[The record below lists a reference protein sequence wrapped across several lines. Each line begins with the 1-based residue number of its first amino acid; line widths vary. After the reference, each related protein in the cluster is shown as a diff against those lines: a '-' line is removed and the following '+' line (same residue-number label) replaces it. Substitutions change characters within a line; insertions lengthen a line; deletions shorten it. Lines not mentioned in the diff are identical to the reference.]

1 MKPKNILL
9 IDFED
14 HSIKSIKD
22 LLESNEYNVTVARD
36 GIEGY
41 EKFKSIKPDLII
53 MEPMLPKLH
62 GFDLRKRIARES
74 QKNIPFIII
83 TKFYREEQFREE
95 TADSIAADAFLKKPV
110 DQGTLLNI
118 IEEFIQ
124 TEPEIE
130 ITEPPPSPKP
140 ASPPPQPKSKPKTH
154 LFDDD
159 IEKKLSEALSF
170 TKKTSSTRSS
180 QGEIDKKIEDL
191 LKIRLSDIKSDPFLK
206 KPKIADTR
214 KLDDYE
220 STREEKHELKISHE
234 EIKEEIKSPE
244 KPEPE
249 KPLITGADLFP
260 DEEEE
265 PIEKKDTASEE
276 PAIFM
281 EEASDQKNLSEEAE
295 FHEELKDELI
305 KSEQELPE
313 TDKNNDKISFG
324 EEEDR
329 AVNEKDNIG
338 DIPHEML
345 EGMEEEDYSQEFEE
359 ALEDEKEE
367 EKEVPDHDEKSEQ
380 TEEHEMEDSA
390 EPTETPI
397 ELDESE
403 EKIEKDLDEDKSQD
417 EIETYE
423 TPEQERVHESIETDE
438 NLKAEIFGE
447 EKKVEKTEIYEGL
460 IEEPYEPEQDKE
472 YYDEDTYLGIKVGK
486 RKKTKKTKSTGK
498 KTSNKG
504 LILSLAFLTIL
515 IISVLSYF
523 FILKNQ
529 GEKTPPPPANGF
541 LLIQPQEGIDY
552 EGLQIFVDS
561 ETVPLNFSETYE
573 IPAGSHQILFEKD
586 EKVYIQDIQI
596 SEETTEE
603 LKIPLFPV
611 TINISPRGEIWDGE
625 IKVSD
630 SASTHTLY
638 QLPVEYNYTF
648 KQSGY
653 QDVTEIILIS
663 ENNLTEPVEIELP
676 RIIPVEPGTLEV
688 QIFPSGQVFEGN
700 QLLATFPPIRQ
711 NISLSPGSHSLRY
724 STTEEGCEDQIKT
737 YQIRSGEI
745 LTETIYLCFGFIN
758 VNTNP
763 PGALIMIDNRETDFN
778 GNLYG
783 QTPRSNLRLPVG
795 LHMLTLNHPDYPQ
808 KTLQIVI
815 QKNETINR
823 SVNLNEQNN

>member
-1 MKPKNILL
+1 MKSKNILL

-14 HSIKSIKD
+14 HSIKSIRD

-41 EKFKSIKPDLII
+41 EKFQSVKPDLII

-62 GFDLRKRIARES
+62 GFDLRKRIAMES
-74 QKNIPFIII
+74 QKDIPFIII
-83 TKFYREEQFREE
+83 TKFYREEQFKED
-95 TADSIAADAFLKKPV
+95 TADSFPADAFLKKPV
-110 DQGTLLNI
+110 DPGTLLNI
-118 IEEFIQ
+118 IEELIPP
-124 TEPEIE
+124 EPEIE
-130 ITEPPPSPKP
+130 ITEPPPPPKTT
-140 ASPPPQPKSKPKTH
+140 SPPPPPKSKPKTR

-170 TKKTSSTRSS
+170 TKKTSSSRSS

-191 LKIRLSDIKSDPFLK
+191 LKMRLSDIKSDPFLK

-220 STREEKHELKISHE
+220 STREEKHELKLSHE
-234 EIKEEIKSPE
+234 EIKEEIKGPE

-249 KPLITGADLFP
+249 KPLITGADLLP

-265 PIEKKDTASEE
+265 PIEKEDTVSEE
-276 PAIFM
+276 PAIFT
-281 EEASDQKNLSEEAE
+281 EEASDHKNLSEEAE
-295 FHEELKDELI
+295 FHEELKDEEI
-305 KSEQELPE
+305 KSEQELQE
-313 TDKNNDKISFG
+313 ADKSSDKISF
-324 EEEDR
+324 EEEDQ
-329 AVNEKDNIG
+329 ALNEKDNIG
-338 DIPHEML
+338 DVPKEML
-345 EGMEEEDYSQEFEE
+345 EGLEEEDYSQEFEE

-367 EKEVPDHDEKSEQ
+367 EKEVLDLEEKSEQ
-380 TEEHEMEDSA
+380 TQKDEMEDTA
-390 EPTETPI
+390 EPTEKPV

-403 EKIEKDLDEDKSQD
+403 EKIEKDLGEDKSQD

-423 TPEQERVHESIETDE
+423 TPEQDSMHESIETDD

-447 EKKVEKTEIYEGL
+447 EKKEEKTEIYEKL
-460 IEEPYEPEQDKE
+460 IEEPYEPEQDRE

-486 RKKTKKTKSTGK
+486 KKKVKKTKPAGKKST
-498 KTSNKG
+498 NKG

-529 GEKTPPPPANGF
+529 GEKTPPQPANGF
-541 LLIQPQEGIDY
+541 LVIQPQEGIDY
-552 EGLQIFVDS
+552 EGLQIFKGS

-573 IPAGSHQILFEKD
+573 IPPGSHQVRFEKN
-586 EKVYIQDIQI
+586 EKVYVQDIQI
-596 SEETTEE
+596 LEETTKE
-603 LKIPLFPV
+603 LQIPLFPV
-611 TINISPRGEIWDGE
+611 TINISPKGEIWDGE
-625 IKVSD
+625 NKVAE
-630 SASTHTLY
+630 SASAHTLY
-638 QLPVEYNYTF
+638 QLPVDYTYTF
-648 KQSGY
+648 KQAGY
-653 QDVTEIILIS
+653 QDVTEIIRIS

-688 QIFPSGQVFEGN
+688 QVFPSGQVFEGN
-700 QLLATFPPIRQ
+700 QILATFPPIRQ
-711 NISLSPGSHSLRY
+711 NISLSPGSHTLRY
-724 STTEEGCEDQIKT
+724 SSTEEGCDDQIKT

-745 LTETIYLCFGFIN
+745 LTETIFLCFGFIN

-783 QTPRSNLRLPVG
+783 QTPRANLRLPVG
-795 LHMLTLNHPDYPQ
+795 PHMLTLNHPDFPQ
-808 KTLQIVI
+808 KTMQIVI

-823 SVNLNEQNN
+823 SVNLSEQNN

>member
-1 MKPKNILL
+1 MKPKNILV

-22 LLESNEYNVTVARD
+22 LLESNEYNVMVAHD

-41 EKFKSIKPDLII
+41 EKFQSFKPDLII

-74 QKNIPFIII
+74 QKDIPFIVI
-83 TKFYREEQFREE
+83 TKFYREEQFKED
-95 TADSIAADAFLKKPV
+95 TADSFAADAFLKKPA

-118 IEEFIQ
+118 IEELFP

-130 ITEPPPSPKP
+130 ITEPPPPPKP
-140 ASPPPQPKSKPKTH
+140 PSPPPQPKSKPKTR

-170 TKKTSSTRSS
+170 TKKTSSPRSS

-206 KPKIADTR
+206 KPKVADTK
-214 KLDDYE
+214 KLDDYDI
-220 STREEKHELKISHE
+220 TRKEKHEVKPST
-234 EIKEEIKSPE
+234 EEIKSRE

-249 KPLITGADLFP
+249 KPLITGADLLP

-265 PIEKKDTASEE
+265 PIEKEETVSEE
-276 PAIFM
+276 PAIYV
-281 EEASDQKNLSEEAE
+281 EEAIDQNNLSEEAE
-295 FHEELKDELI
+295 FHEELKDEPI
-305 KSEQELPE
+305 KSEQELPG
-313 TDKNNDKISFG
+313 TDSNNDKISFG
-324 EEEDR
+324 DEEDPT
-329 AVNEKDNIG
+329 VNEKDNIG
-338 DIPHEML
+338 DIPKEML

-359 ALEDEKEE
+359 ALEDDKEE
-367 EKEVPDHDEKSEQ
+367 EKDAPDLDEESKQIEEQ
-380 TEEHEMEDSA
+380 EMEDTA
-390 EPTETPI
+390 EPTETRG
-397 ELDESE
+397 ELDESDK
-403 EKIEKDLDEDKSQD
+403 KIEKDLDEDKSQD
-417 EIETYE
+417 EIEAYE
-423 TPEQERVHESIETDE
+423 TPEPEREHESIEADE
-438 NLKAEIFGE
+438 NLKAEIFDE
-447 EKKVEKTEIYEGL
+447 EKGEEKTEIYEKL

-472 YYDEDTYLGIKVGK
+472 YDDEDTYLGIKVGK
-486 RKKTKKTKSTGK
+486 KKKVKKTKPAAKKSN
-498 KTSNKG
+498 NKG

-515 IISVLSYF
+515 LVSVFSYF
-523 FILKNQ
+523 FIIKNQ
-529 GEKTPPPPANGF
+529 GEKTPPPPPNGF
-541 LLIQPQEGIDY
+541 LVIQPQEGIDY
-552 EGLQIFVDS
+552 EGLQIFKDS
-561 ETVPLNFSETYE
+561 ETVPLNLSETYE
-573 IPAGSHQILFEKD
+573 IPVGSHQVRFEKN
-586 EKVYIQDIQI
+586 EKIFVQNIQI
-596 SEETTEE
+596 LEETTEE
-603 LKIPLFPV
+603 LQIPLFPV

-625 IKVSD
+625 NKVAE
-630 SASTHTLY
+630 SASTHTLF
-638 QLPVEYNYTF
+638 QLPVDYTYTF
-648 KQSGY
+648 KQAGY
-653 QDVTEIILIS
+653 QDVTEIIRIT

-688 QIFPSGQVFEGN
+688 QVFPSGQVFEGN

-711 NISLSPGSHSLRY
+711 NITLSPGSHSLRY
-724 STTEEGCEDQIKT
+724 TSTEEGCDDQIKT

-745 LTETIYLCFGFIN
+745 LAETIFLCFGFIN

-783 QTPRSNLRLPVG
+783 QTPRANLRLPVG
-795 LHMLTLNHPDYPQ
+795 PHMLTLNHPDFPQ

-823 SVNLNEQNN
+823 SVNLNEQNY